1 MHYKYNLLL
10 LCLDCSEIKIHK
22 MQTRPIDQDIKRAV
36 RTKKMIRAL
45 WTINFCGVALV
56 MLIGVMIYH
65 GYIGYM
71 PPVEGLLNPEDR
83 FASRLFTSDG
93 VEMGRFYQSRNNR
106 VYADYS
112 EISPNVINALIA
124 TEDERFMQHSGI
136 DIMALS
142 RVLFKTILLRQ
153 KNAGGGSTI
162 TQQLAKQLYSPESD
176 GLMDRFIQ
184 KPVEWAIAVK
194 LERYYTKEEIIKMY
208 LNQFDFL
215 NNAVGIKTAAHVYFN
230 TTPDSLKIEQA
241 AMLVGMAKNPSL
253 YNPVR
258 ADRKDA
264 AVGRRNVVLQQML
277 KADLIT
283 EAECDSLCALPLD
296 VKFTKVDHKDGIAPY
311 FREAVRLMMQAKE
324 PRRGDYPDWD
334 QQRFVDD
341 SIQWATNPLYGWVEK
356 NPKPDGTKYNI
367 YTDGLRIYT
376 SIDSRMQKYA
386 EEAVI
391 DHLKNTLQP
400 QFDREKG
407 SRGPYTTNSAEL
419 GQLTPRKLIDRA
431 IRQSERYRV
440 LKNAGMSDAEIME
453 EFDKPVDM
461 TVFSYDGGQVQ
472 KTMSPRD
479 SVVYQ
484 KMFLRAGFMSMDPLT
499 GQVKAYVGGPNF
511 HFFQYDM
518 AGVGRRQ
525 IGSTV
530 KPFLYTY
537 AFEEGFTP
545 CDMFLNAQPSI
556 TLPTGEVWAPR
567 NTGHARIGEM
577 VDLYWALT
585 NSNNWISA
593 RLMSELSP
601 STLARTMHTFGITN
615 HLDPVVSL
623 CLGPCDVSV
632 REMVTAYTA
641 FSNKGLRVDPIYV
654 TKITDNNGNVISEF
668 TPQYTEVMSQ
678 EAYFKMVNI
687 LQNVINSGT
696 GSRLRRAPYNITAV
710 MGGKTGT
717 TNYNADGWFM
727 GFTPN
732 LVSGVWVGGDE
743 RYIHFNRM
751 AQGQGAAMALPI
763 YGLYMKKV
771 YADKSLPYSQ
781 TLQFPE
787 PPAGFSPCYKESYGD
802 APAAETPVEAI
813 DNAFE

>member
-1 MHYKYNLLL
+1 
-10 LCLDCSEIKIHK
+10 
-22 MQTRPIDQDIKRAV
+22 
-36 RTKKMIRAL
+36 
-45 WTINFCGVALV
+45 
-56 MLIGVMIYH
+56 
-65 GYIGYM
+65 M

-277 KADLIT
+277 KEDLIT
-283 EAECDSLCALPLD
+283 EAECDSLCALPLE

>member
-1 MHYKYNLLL
+1 
-10 LCLDCSEIKIHK
+10 
-22 MQTRPIDQDIKRAV
+22 MQTRPIDQDIKRAA

-176 GLMDRFIQ
+176 ELMDRFIQ

>member
-1 MHYKYNLLL
+1 
-10 LCLDCSEIKIHK
+10 
-22 MQTRPIDQDIKRAV
+22 
-36 RTKKMIRAL
+36 
-45 WTINFCGVALV
+45 

-324 PRRGDYPDWD
+324 PRRGEYPDWD

>member
-1 MHYKYNLLL
+1 
-10 LCLDCSEIKIHK
+10 
-22 MQTRPIDQDIKRAV
+22 
-36 RTKKMIRAL
+36 
-45 WTINFCGVALV
+45 

-356 NPKPDGTKYNI
+356 NPKTDGTKYNI

>member
-1 MHYKYNLLL
+1 MFGLLRN
-10 LCLDCSEIKIHK
+10 KIHK
-22 MQTRPIDQDIKRAV
+22 MQTRPIDQDIKRAA

-264 AVGRRNVVLQQML
+264 AEGRRNVVLQQML

>member
-1 MHYKYNLLL
+1 
-10 LCLDCSEIKIHK
+10 
-22 MQTRPIDQDIKRAV
+22 
-36 RTKKMIRAL
+36 
-45 WTINFCGVALV
+45 
-56 MLIGVMIYH
+56 
-65 GYIGYM
+65 M

-124 TEDERFMQHSGI
+124 TEDERFMLHSGI

>member
-1 MHYKYNLLL
+1 
-10 LCLDCSEIKIHK
+10 
-22 MQTRPIDQDIKRAV
+22 
-36 RTKKMIRAL
+36 
-45 WTINFCGVALV
+45 

-283 EAECDSLCALPLD
+283 EAECDSLCALPLE

-400 QFDREKG
+400 QFEREKG

>member
-1 MHYKYNLLL
+1 MFGLLRN
-10 LCLDCSEIKIHK
+10 KIHK
-22 MQTRPIDQDIKRAV
+22 MQTRPIDQDIKRAA

-283 EAECDSLCALPLD
+283 EAECDSLCALPLE

-601 STLARTMHTFGITN
+601 STLVRTMHTFGITN

>member
-1 MHYKYNLLL
+1 
-10 LCLDCSEIKIHK
+10 
-22 MQTRPIDQDIKRAV
+22 
-36 RTKKMIRAL
+36 
-45 WTINFCGVALV
+45 
-56 MLIGVMIYH
+56 
-65 GYIGYM
+65 M

-283 EAECDSLCALPLD
+283 EAECDSLCALPLE

-567 NTGHARIGEM
+567 NTGHARIDEM

>member
-1 MHYKYNLLL
+1 
-10 LCLDCSEIKIHK
+10 
-22 MQTRPIDQDIKRAV
+22 
-36 RTKKMIRAL
+36 
-45 WTINFCGVALV
+45 

-253 YNPVR
+253 YNPAR

-283 EAECDSLCALPLD
+283 EAECDSLCALPLE

-787 PPAGFSPCYKESYGD
+787 PSAGFSPCYKESYGD

>member
-1 MHYKYNLLL
+1 
-10 LCLDCSEIKIHK
+10 
-22 MQTRPIDQDIKRAV
+22 MQTRPIDQDIKRAA

-484 KMFLRAGFMSMDPLT
+484 KMFLRAGFMSMNPLT

>member
-1 MHYKYNLLL
+1 
-10 LCLDCSEIKIHK
+10 
-22 MQTRPIDQDIKRAV
+22 MQTRPIDQDIKRAA

-230 TTPDSLKIEQA
+230 TAPDSLKIEQA

-253 YNPVR
+253 YNPAR

-264 AVGRRNVVLQQML
+264 AIGRRNVVLQQML

-283 EAECDSLCALPLD
+283 EAECDSLCALPLE

>member
-1 MHYKYNLLL
+1 
-10 LCLDCSEIKIHK
+10 
-22 MQTRPIDQDIKRAV
+22 
-36 RTKKMIRAL
+36 
-45 WTINFCGVALV
+45 
-56 MLIGVMIYH
+56 
-65 GYIGYM
+65 M

-283 EAECDSLCALPLD
+283 EAECDSLCALPLE

-407 SRGPYTTNSAEL
+407 SCGPYTTNSAEL

-632 REMVTAYTA
+632 RDMVTAYTA

>member
-1 MHYKYNLLL
+1 
-10 LCLDCSEIKIHK
+10 
-22 MQTRPIDQDIKRAV
+22 
-36 RTKKMIRAL
+36 
-45 WTINFCGVALV
+45 

-215 NNAVGIKTAAHVYFN
+215 NNAVGIKTAAQVYFN

-296 VKFTKVDHKDGIAPY
+296 VKFTKVDYKDGIAPY

>member
-1 MHYKYNLLL
+1 
-10 LCLDCSEIKIHK
+10 
-22 MQTRPIDQDIKRAV
+22 
-36 RTKKMIRAL
+36 
-45 WTINFCGVALV
+45 

-585 NSNNWISA
+585 NSNNWIST

>member
-1 MHYKYNLLL
+1 
-10 LCLDCSEIKIHK
+10 
-22 MQTRPIDQDIKRAV
+22 
-36 RTKKMIRAL
+36 
-45 WTINFCGVALV
+45 

-283 EAECDSLCALPLD
+283 EAECDSLCALPLY

-787 PPAGFSPCYKESYGD
+787 PPVGFSPCYKESYGD

>member
-1 MHYKYNLLL
+1 
-10 LCLDCSEIKIHK
+10 
-22 MQTRPIDQDIKRAV
+22 
-36 RTKKMIRAL
+36 
-45 WTINFCGVALV
+45 
-56 MLIGVMIYH
+56 
-65 GYIGYM
+65 M

-537 AFEEGFTP
+537 AFEEGYTP

-802 APAAETPVEAI
+802 APAAEAPVEAI

>member
-1 MHYKYNLLL
+1 
-10 LCLDCSEIKIHK
+10 
-22 MQTRPIDQDIKRAV
+22 
-36 RTKKMIRAL
+36 
-45 WTINFCGVALV
+45 

-419 GQLTPRKLIDRA
+419 GQLTPRKLIDLA

>member
-1 MHYKYNLLL
+1 
-10 LCLDCSEIKIHK
+10 
-22 MQTRPIDQDIKRAV
+22 
-36 RTKKMIRAL
+36 
-45 WTINFCGVALV
+45 

-264 AVGRRNVVLQQML
+264 ALGRRNVVLQQML

-400 QFDREKG
+400 QFEREKG

>member
-1 MHYKYNLLL
+1 
-10 LCLDCSEIKIHK
+10 
-22 MQTRPIDQDIKRAV
+22 MQTRPIDQDIKRAA

-283 EAECDSLCALPLD
+283 EAECDSLCALPLE

-556 TLPTGEVWAPR
+556 MLPTGEVWAPR

-781 TLQFPE
+781 TLQFSE

>member
-1 MHYKYNLLL
+1 
-10 LCLDCSEIKIHK
+10 
-22 MQTRPIDQDIKRAV
+22 
-36 RTKKMIRAL
+36 
-45 WTINFCGVALV
+45 
-56 MLIGVMIYH
+56 
-65 GYIGYM
+65 M

-296 VKFTKVDHKDGIAPY
+296 VKFTKVDHKGGIAPY

-717 TNYNADGWFM
+717 TNYNSDGWFM

>member
-1 MHYKYNLLL
+1 
-10 LCLDCSEIKIHK
+10 
-22 MQTRPIDQDIKRAV
+22 
-36 RTKKMIRAL
+36 
-45 WTINFCGVALV
+45 

-283 EAECDSLCALPLD
+283 EAECDSLCALPLE

-687 LQNVINSGT
+687 LQDVINSGT

>member
-1 MHYKYNLLL
+1 
-10 LCLDCSEIKIHK
+10 
-22 MQTRPIDQDIKRAV
+22 MQTRPIDQDIKRAA

-283 EAECDSLCALPLD
+283 EAACDSLCALPLE

>member
-1 MHYKYNLLL
+1 
-10 LCLDCSEIKIHK
+10 
-22 MQTRPIDQDIKRAV
+22 MQTRPIDQDIKRAA

-56 MLIGVMIYH
+56 MFIGVMIYH

-431 IRQSERYRV
+431 IRHSERYRV

>member
-1 MHYKYNLLL
+1 
-10 LCLDCSEIKIHK
+10 
-22 MQTRPIDQDIKRAV
+22 
-36 RTKKMIRAL
+36 
-45 WTINFCGVALV
+45 

-194 LERYYTKEEIIKMY
+194 LEHYYTKEEIIKMY

-283 EAECDSLCALPLD
+283 EAECDSLCALPLE

>member
-1 MHYKYNLLL
+1 MFGLLRN
-10 LCLDCSEIKIHK
+10 KIHK
-22 MQTRPIDQDIKRAV
+22 MQTRPIDQDIKRAA
-36 RTKKMIRAL
+36 RTKKVIRAL

>member
-1 MHYKYNLLL
+1 
-10 LCLDCSEIKIHK
+10 
-22 MQTRPIDQDIKRAV
+22 
-36 RTKKMIRAL
+36 
-45 WTINFCGVALV
+45 

-696 GSRLRRAPYNITAV
+696 GSCLRRAPYNITAV

>member
-1 MHYKYNLLL
+1 
-10 LCLDCSEIKIHK
+10 
-22 MQTRPIDQDIKRAV
+22 
-36 RTKKMIRAL
+36 
-45 WTINFCGVALV
+45 

-283 EAECDSLCALPLD
+283 EAECDSLCALPLE
-296 VKFTKVDHKDGIAPY
+296 VKFTRVDHKDGIAPY

-696 GSRLRRAPYNITAV
+696 GSRLRRAPYNIPAV

>member
-1 MHYKYNLLL
+1 
-10 LCLDCSEIKIHK
+10 
-22 MQTRPIDQDIKRAV
+22 
-36 RTKKMIRAL
+36 
-45 WTINFCGVALV
+45 

-230 TTPDSLKIEQA
+230 TSPDSLKIEQA

-400 QFDREKG
+400 QFEREKG

>member
-1 MHYKYNLLL
+1 
-10 LCLDCSEIKIHK
+10 
-22 MQTRPIDQDIKRAV
+22 MQTRPIDQDIKRAA
-36 RTKKMIRAL
+36 RAKKMIRAL

-283 EAECDSLCALPLD
+283 EAECDSLCALPLE

>member
-1 MHYKYNLLL
+1 
-10 LCLDCSEIKIHK
+10 
-22 MQTRPIDQDIKRAV
+22 
-36 RTKKMIRAL
+36 
-45 WTINFCGVALV
+45 

-283 EAECDSLCALPLD
+283 EAECDSLCTLPLE

-601 STLARTMHTFGITN
+601 STLARMMHTFGITN

>member
-1 MHYKYNLLL
+1 MFGLLRN
-10 LCLDCSEIKIHK
+10 KIHK
-22 MQTRPIDQDIKRAV
+22 MQTRPIDQDIKRAA

-253 YNPVR
+253 FNPVR

>member
-1 MHYKYNLLL
+1 
-10 LCLDCSEIKIHK
+10 
-22 MQTRPIDQDIKRAV
+22 MQTRPIDQDIKRAA

-283 EAECDSLCALPLD
+283 EAECDSLCALPLE

-440 LKNAGMSDAEIME
+440 LKNAGMSDAEILE

>member
-1 MHYKYNLLL
+1 
-10 LCLDCSEIKIHK
+10 
-22 MQTRPIDQDIKRAV
+22 
-36 RTKKMIRAL
+36 
-45 WTINFCGVALV
+45 
-56 MLIGVMIYH
+56 
-65 GYIGYM
+65 M

-283 EAECDSLCALPLD
+283 EAECDSLCALPLE

-668 TPQYTEVMSQ
+668 TPQYTEVMSP

>member
-1 MHYKYNLLL
+1 
-10 LCLDCSEIKIHK
+10 
-22 MQTRPIDQDIKRAV
+22 
-36 RTKKMIRAL
+36 
-45 WTINFCGVALV
+45 

-283 EAECDSLCALPLD
+283 EAECDSLCALPLE

-577 VDLYWALT
+577 VDLYWALI

>member
-1 MHYKYNLLL
+1 
-10 LCLDCSEIKIHK
+10 
-22 MQTRPIDQDIKRAV
+22 MQTRPIDQDIKRAA

-93 VEMGRFYQSRNNR
+93 VEMGRFYQSCNNR

-787 PPAGFSPCYKESYGD
+787 PPVGFSPCYKESYGD

>member
-1 MHYKYNLLL
+1 
-10 LCLDCSEIKIHK
+10 
-22 MQTRPIDQDIKRAV
+22 MQTRPIDQDIKRAA

-391 DHLKNTLQP
+391 DHLKNMLQP

>member
-1 MHYKYNLLL
+1 VFGLLRN
-10 LCLDCSEIKIHK
+10 KIHK
-22 MQTRPIDQDIKRAV
+22 MQTRPIDQDIKRAA

-802 APAAETPVEAI
+802 APAAETPIEAI

>member
-1 MHYKYNLLL
+1 
-10 LCLDCSEIKIHK
+10 
-22 MQTRPIDQDIKRAV
+22 MQTRPIDQDIKRAA

-440 LKNAGMSDAEIME
+440 LKNAGISDAEIME